1 MTERIS
7 FESAQKKALDVAR
20 TRLLVGG
27 ALMAAAFLVI
37 GVRLVDVTV
46 FSETGPS
53 RQASARNIVSET
65 QMDRADIVDR
75 NGVLLATSLKTA
87 SLYGDL
93 TRITDPQAAAR
104 ALVRVLPELSE
115 AEIVQKLSS
124 KGEFVWLSRHL
135 TPRQHYEVNRLG
147 IPGLDFRSEERRVY
161 PLGRL
166 AAHVVGYTGT
176 DNKGLAGIENS
187 FDAAL
192 SERPEPVTLSIDVR
206 AQQIMRHELAAQIEK
221 FQAIGG
227 SGVVIDV
234 RTGEIISLV
243 SLPDFDPNDEKV
255 LDDETEPSDSPFF
268 NRTTLGVY
276 ELGSVFKIFNHA
288 IALETGAANLTSL
301 YDARKPIRIARF
313 RISDFHPQKRW
324 LTVPEIFMY
333 SSNIGSAKMALDIG
347 SAAQRK
353 FLTDLGLLRR
363 SSVELPE
370 QARPL
375 YPAPWSE
382 ISSMTIAYGHGISVS
397 PLHAATAVAAVVNGG
412 VLYPA
417 TLIRRSE
424 APSDGKRVISAQ
436 TSEKMRKLLRLVVEN
451 GTGRN
456 ASAPGYLV
464 GGKTG
469 TAEKSVN
476 GRYKR
481 KALISSFIGVFPMNA
496 PRYVVMAHLDEP
508 KGIKESAGFATGGWT
523 AAPVVGQV
531 ISQIA
536 PLFGIAPVDESAP
549 DIQRALTFNVAA
561 PRARGRGIATN

>member
-124 KGEFVWLSRHL
+124 KGDFVWLSRHL

-147 IPGLDFRSEERRVY
+147 IPGFDFRREERRVY

-206 AQQIMRHELAAQIEK
+206 AQQIMRRELAAQIDK

-227 SGVVIDV
+227 AGVVIDV

-243 SLPDFDPNDEKV
+243 SLPDFDPNDEKIIN
-255 LDDETEPSDSPFF
+255 DEIEPSDSPLF

-301 YDARKPIRIARF
+301 YDARKPIHIARF

-424 APSDGKRVISAQ
+424 APSGGKRVISAQ
-436 TSEKMRKLLRLVVEN
+436 TSDKMRKLLRLVVEN

-549 DIQRALTFNVAA
+549 DIQRAFTFNVAA